1 MSTRNGR
8 VAALI
13 AAGLAVT
20 LTSGCGVMTSGLRGV
35 NLPGGADLGDKPY
48 GVTVEFADVVDLVPQ
63 SLVKVADVSVGS
75 VRSITL
81 DPKTWHAMVTV
92 DINGDVRLPENAV
105 ARVRTTSLLGEKF
118 VQLGAPETGA
128 AGTLADGATIPI
140 DRSGRAVEVEEVFGA
155 LSLLLDGGGVGNIK
169 TIATELNKALKGN
182 EPEIRSLLTNLDTLV
197 GALDERKGDIT
208 RAHRRA
214 STGSP
219 ARSTRPAEA
228 RERARQPG
236 AGHQGAVVAARAAR
250 RHAAVARPPLRGGDA
265 TWSTA
270 AATTSSPTCGCSH
283 PPCRS
288 SPSRGRTCP
297 TRSRCSRSPP
307 VHRRGDRRLRRRLLQ
322 PVRAPST
329 STSGTLLQNIL
340 NNVLPALPGLG
351 LAAGPRAAARTA
363 ARRTRL
369 RPSSR
374 CSARCPASGA
384 RRTSRPRRR
393 RQRLRNPSRRSRNP
407 LRRPRTRAADWAGS
421 SEAAHDHPHHQA
433 AAARAARRRGRRH
446 RLHRRAVREPR
457 CRRRRHQLPRDD
469 ADDAVRRHLH
479 RRRRHLPRC
488 QRRPGRAA
496 HADPDRRRRAAR
508 HRHLRAGHPG
518 RGHRAGAQPVGDRRA
533 VRRPAAR
540 RGRRRDARRPAR

>member
-197 GALDERKGDIT
+197 GALDQRKGDIT
-208 RAHRRA
+208 RAIDGINRLAITLNEGRPKLENALDNLAPGIKELSSQREQLVDMLQSLDRLSGVATNVVNRSRDDLLADLRLLTPTLQKLAESGQNLPLSLEVLA
-214 STGSP
+214 S
-219 ARSTRPAEA
+219 
-228 RERARQPG
+228 
-236 AGHQGAVVAARAAR
+236 
-250 RHAAVARPPLRGGDA
+250 PPFTD
-265 TWSTA
+265 
-270 AATTSSPTCGCSH
+270 AATDGFA
-283 PPCRS
+283 
-288 SPSRGRTCP
+288 
-297 TRSRCSRSPP
+297 
-307 VHRRGDRRLRRRLLQ
+307 GDFSNLYITVDGDLG
-322 PVRAPST
+322 S
-329 STSGTLLQNIL
+329 LLQNIL
-340 NNVLPALPGLG
+340 NNALPALPGLG
-351 LAAGPRAAARTA
+351 SLPAPAQLLAP
-363 ARRTRL
+363 L
-369 RPSSR
+369 L
-374 CSARCPASGA
+374 GA
-384 RRTSRPRRR
+384 
-393 RQRLRNPSRRSRNP
+393 
-407 LRRPRTRAADWAGS
+407 
-421 SEAAHDHPHHQA
+421 
-433 AAARAARRRGRRH
+433 
-446 RLHRRAVREPR
+446 
-457 CRRRRHQLPRDD
+457 
-469 ADDAVRRHLH
+469 
-479 RRRRHLPRC
+479 
-488 QRRPGRAA
+488 
-496 HADPDRRRRAAR
+496 
-508 HRHLRAGHPG
+508 
-518 RGHRAGAQPVGDRRA
+518 
-533 VRRPAAR
+533 PAAPELPLL
-540 RGRRRDARRPAR
+540 GALPGLGGSANQQATPAPSAAPKPEQEKQEPTPTPAPQKQGGGLGGLFGGGA